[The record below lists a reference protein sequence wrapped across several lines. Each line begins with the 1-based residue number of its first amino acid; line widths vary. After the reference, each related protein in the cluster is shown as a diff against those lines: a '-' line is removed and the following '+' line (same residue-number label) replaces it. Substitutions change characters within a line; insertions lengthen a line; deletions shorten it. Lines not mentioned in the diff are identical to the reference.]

1 MSLFVRAAL
10 ACAIVCALCG
20 TAHSFGKNKVNRE
33 VFDWEMLRTIHFDV
47 YYPRGMDALGA
58 HAGRLCEEGYVH
70 IANYLRHELTD
81 PVPVIIYPS
90 HIAFQENNIIPNILG
105 EGTGGFTESF
115 KTRVVVPFNGS
126 YADLRHVLTHEL
138 VHAFQYNILFNDT
151 TGALLS
157 RFGRRGLPLWIME
170 GMAEYLSIGYDD
182 TADMVM
188 RDIIFN
194 DKFATLADLTK
205 YNIHSGYLLYKQ
217 GQSFYYYLEETYG
230 RWAIGEFFR
239 DVRDVGDLD
248 TVFLALTGKTMEE
261 VSLDYVRYFKRRY
274 YPIIDGKKFEEEEGE
289 QITHHLKTRSSFNSC
304 PAVSPDG
311 ARIAFLSNTDVYS
324 NVVIVDITKKK
335 KERTIT
341 TLVEGETSSRF
352 EGMHLLSNNLSW
364 SRDGKRLAF
373 VAQSHGRDAVFI
385 VDPANGRVLDR
396 IELDFRAVLDPAL
409 SPDGGS
415 IAFIGQGDGA
425 ADLYLYR
432 IAEKKLSRITND
444 RFSERHPRISAKGD
458 FLVYSSNWNEAGDVE
473 RGAYNIYR
481 HDIATGER
489 TTLVASPGNDLQAD
503 LSHDDSRIVFISNRK
518 GIYNAYVRDLSSG
531 EESRLTNVL
540 CGVFYPR
547 WFPDGTRI
555 AYVGYQNLG
564 YDIFTREA
572 KGAGGG
578 TDNSRETPLKRV
590 DFPAAYFDMKN
601 AAQMPYAARITNDFI
616 AFGVAATTGYGLAG
630 IAQAGF
636 SDFMGDHRVIFTAN
650 YFQYNENGVLN
661 FDAVYFYLKHR
672 WDFGAGVFRKE
683 NPFGVFSLET
693 INELI
698 HNVYWDTERMYH
710 YGAYGIA
717 RYPFT
722 RFARMNL
729 RATMSRYEVDY
740 TEYSPRTDVAGNLHQ
755 VSASLSYDNVIWGY
769 LGPLDGIRGQAEVE
783 EAIPAGA
790 DSFDYGT
797 VSVDIRTYFLIR
809 KRYVLALRG
818 SAGHVFG
825 RDSQQFKYYLGG
837 FTNLRGYPFFEFSG
851 ENVFFTRAEFR
862 FILVEHLKF
871 GWPLFFRMVPIGGVL
886 FADAGS
892 VWNRNV
898 YRFNDPET
906 GKFDDFKVDFGF
918 GFRITLF
925 PIIFKL
931 DYAWP
936 YNNKSFDSMRV
947 LFSIG
952 MVYWD

>member
-1 MSLFVRAAL
+1 
-10 ACAIVCALCG
+10 
-20 TAHSFGKNKVNRE
+20 
-33 VFDWEMLRTIHFDV
+33 
-47 YYPRGMDALGA
+47 
-58 HAGRLCEEGYVH
+58 
-70 IANYLRHELTD
+70 
-81 PVPVIIYPS
+81 
-90 HIAFQENNIIPNILG
+90 
-105 EGTGGFTESF
+105 
-115 KTRVVVPFNGS
+115 
-126 YADLRHVLTHEL
+126 
-138 VHAFQYNILFNDT
+138 
-151 TGALLS
+151 
-157 RFGRRGLPLWIME
+157 
-170 GMAEYLSIGYDD
+170 
-182 TADMVM
+182 
-188 RDIIFN
+188 
-194 DKFATLADLTK
+194 
-205 YNIHSGYLLYKQ
+205 
-217 GQSFYYYLEETYG
+217 
-230 RWAIGEFFR
+230 
-239 DVRDVGDLD
+239 
-248 TVFLALTGKTMEE
+248 
-261 VSLDYVRYFKRRY
+261 
-274 YPIIDGKKFEEEEGE
+274 
-289 QITHHLKTRSSFNSC
+289 
-304 PAVSPDG
+304 
-311 ARIAFLSNTDVYS
+311 
-324 NVVIVDITKKK
+324 
-335 KERTIT
+335 
-341 TLVEGETSSRF
+341 
-352 EGMHLLSNNLSW
+352 
-364 SRDGKRLAF
+364 
-373 VAQSHGRDAVFI
+373 
-385 VDPANGRVLDR
+385 
-396 IELDFRAVLDPAL
+396 
-409 SPDGGS
+409 
-415 IAFIGQGDGA
+415 
-425 ADLYLYR
+425 
-432 IAEKKLSRITND
+432 
-444 RFSERHPRISAKGD
+444 
-458 FLVYSSNWNEAGDVE
+458 
-473 RGAYNIYR
+473 
-481 HDIATGER
+481 
-489 TTLVASPGNDLQAD
+489 
-503 LSHDDSRIVFISNRK
+503 
-518 GIYNAYVRDLSSG
+518 
-531 EESRLTNVL
+531 
-540 CGVFYPR
+540 
-547 WFPDGTRI
+547 
-555 AYVGYQNLG
+555 
-564 YDIFTREA
+564 
-572 KGAGGG
+572 
-578 TDNSRETPLKRV
+578 
-590 DFPAAYFDMKN
+590 
-601 AAQMPYAARITNDFI
+601 
-616 AFGVAATTGYGLAG
+616 
-630 IAQAGF
+630 
-636 SDFMGDHRVIFTAN
+636 MGDHRVIFTAN

-722 RFARMNL
+722 RFARLNL
-729 RATMSRYEVDY
+729 RATTSRYEVDY
-740 TEYSPRTDVAGNLHQ
+740 TEYSPRRDVAGNLHQ

-797 VSVDIRTYFLIR
+797 VSVDIRKYFLIR